1 MSLSGLSTVNI
12 ELTSR
17 CSKNCWFCGRRKIER
32 DYPELAEWGDM
43 DYELVKSISKQ
54 IPKGIVVQFHD
65 NGEPLLYPRFGD
77 ATSLFQGQIRC
88 MDTNGK
94 LLWASADK
102 IINNMDTITVS
113 IFEDDPEQVDQF
125 LILKEFMGLKSTSAP
140 LVIARILGDVNPAP
154 YRELGCIIATR
165 VLHSPMGSFDYKKPP
180 TVPEIGIC
188 LDALHHLVIKRDGG
202 VAMCVRFD
210 PHREGIIG
218 DANTQSL
225 EEIWNGEPRKL
236 ALKHHLRGE
245 RDKIP
250 LCRKCEFWGVPTG
263 W

>member
-1 MSLSGLSTVNI
+1 MSLNGLSNLNI

-17 CSKNCWFCGRRKIER
+17 CNKKCAMCGRRKIER
-32 DYPELAEWGDM
+32 DYPELAKWGDM
-43 DYELVKSISKQ
+43 DYELVKSISTQ
-54 IPKGIVVQFHD
+54 IPHGVVIQFHD
-65 NGEPLLYPRFGD
+65 NGEPLLYPCLEQ
-77 ATSLFQGQIRC
+77 ALTSLAHCIRC

-94 LLWASADK
+94 LLVDK
-102 IINNMDTITVS
+102 AGILIGNLETITVS
-113 IFEDDPEQVDQF
+113 VFEDDPEQVDQF
-125 LILKEFMGLKSTSAP
+125 LILKEFMGLKSNSAP

-154 YRELGCIIATR
+154 YQDLGCIIATR

-180 TVPEIGIC
+180 TVPEIGVC
-188 LDALHHLVIKRDGG
+188 LDALHHLVVKRDGG

-218 DANTQSL
+218 DANTQPL
-225 EEIWNGEPRKL
+225 EEIWNGVPRKL
-236 ALKHHLRGE
+236 ALEHHLRGE

-250 LCRKCEFWGVPTG
+250 LCRKCEYWGVPVG